1 VKKGILYIL
10 LSGLCFLVV
19 NFLVKILGTDNFIR
33 ENMGW
38 QQYNAPQLILS
49 RSIVSLAISAF
60 IIKRRKIPFFGTN
73 IKWLMVRGVT
83 GVIALTIF
91 FFTLVRLPLAIASV
105 IQYLSPIFTVILA
118 IFILKDKILKIQWV
132 FILMAFIG
140 VSLLTVFRT
149 NDPLSSLG
157 LNGFWLGMGMI
168 SAFFSSLAY
177 IAIVK
182 LKPTDQPITIV
193 LYFPMLAVPV
203 MSVWCYFDSVMPQGW
218 EWSLLLLIGIF
229 TQMAQ
234 ILMTKSLHFGQTS
247 VIVPFQYFGAIYAFL
262 IGFFVFDERLNLILY
277 LGLAIIILSVIGNT
291 LYRYYS
297 EKAQLKLK

>member
-1 VKKGILYIL
+1 QK
-10 LSGLCFLVV
+10 
-19 NFLVKILGTDNFIR
+19 
-33 ENMGW
+33 
-38 QQYNAPQLILS
+38 YNAPQLVLS
-49 RSIVSLAISAF
+49 RSIVSFAISAF
-60 IIKRRKIPFFGTN
+60 IIKRRKLPFFGVN
-73 IKWLMVRGVT
+73 KKWLLVRGIA

-91 FFTLVRLPLAIASV
+91 FFTLVRLPLAIAAV

-118 IFILKDKILKIQWV
+118 IFILKDKIHKMQWV

-140 VSLLTVFRT
+140 VTLLTFYRMDEDL
-149 NDPLSSLG
+149 NEIG

-182 LKPTDQPITIV
+182 LKPTDEPITIV
-193 LYFPMLAVPV
+193 LYFPMLAFPI
-203 MSVWCYFDSVMPQGW
+203 MGVWCYFDSVMPEGV
-218 EWSLLLLIGIF
+218 EWILLLLVGIF

-247 VIVPFQYFGAIYAFL
+247 IIVPFQYFGAIYAFL

-277 LGLAIIILSVIGNT
+277 FGLAIIILSVVGNT
-291 LYRYYS
+291 LYRHYS
-297 EKAQLKLK
+297 EKAQLKLKLK